1 MKKVYAVGHKR
12 LWKYA
17 GYSKFCCLVVILK
30 KPLEAYEILYGDR
43 SLEYEHAVWNNICAL
58 KHHKYD
64 NGVNIQGCNGEIQ
77 GVTGGMCQTSG
88 ECSLGQ
94 TIPI

>member
-1 MKKVYAVGHKR
+1 MRKVCAVGHKR

-43 SLEYEHAVWNNICAL
+43 SSEYKYSVRNNICAL
-58 KHHKYD
+58 KNHKYD
-64 NGVNIQGCNGEIQ
+64 NGVSIQGCIGEI
-77 GVTGGMCQTSG
+77 
-88 ECSLGQ
+88 
-94 TIPI
+94 